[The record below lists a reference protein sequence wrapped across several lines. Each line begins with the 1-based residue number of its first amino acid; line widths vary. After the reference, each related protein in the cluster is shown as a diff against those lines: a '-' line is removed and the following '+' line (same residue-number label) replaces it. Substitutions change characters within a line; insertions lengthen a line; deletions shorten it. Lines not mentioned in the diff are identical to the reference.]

1 MPQKERWERH
11 ILELSL
17 RFVLNRAPR
26 TTTFQS
32 WAILGSG
39 IGEAI
44 VSPFEKW
51 QPNS

>member
-1 MPQKERWERH
+1 MSQKERWERH

-17 RFVLNRAPR
+17 RFVLDRAPR
-26 TTTFQS
+26 IITFQC
-32 WAILGSG
+32 WVILGSG
-39 IGEAI
+39 IWDAI